1 MRESVRLGRI
11 AGVRIGL
18 NLSVLVIVVVVAA
31 SLAIGRFPSAFPGR
45 SGAAYA
51 TASVIAAV
59 LFLASLLA
67 HELAHAVVAKR
78 NGIGVESITLWLFGG
93 VAQLESEPR
102 SPGADFRVAVV
113 GPLTSLVVGVVF
125 GGVALALT
133 AGGSMGLAAGVF
145 AYLAGVNVVLA
156 VFNLFPA
163 APLDGGRVLRAGLW
177 AWRHDRL
184 RAAVIAARAGRVFG
198 FVLVGLGILQTGAGL
213 GFGGLWLVLIGLFL
227 VNAATAEEQAS
238 RLSQATHGMRVRD
251 VMTARPVTA
260 EPDQTLIQFVTE
272 TVWTHRHSTYP
283 LIDSDGRLTGL
294 ATLNRVRDA
303 PDERRHELTLADIAC
318 RADDVPTA
326 HPDEPLDEL
335 LPRMAGCSDGR
346 AVVVDDSHRVIGI
359 VSPSDVVRSVHL
371 SGLRGWGPYGD
382 LRGADLAAIIRPRS

>member
-1 MRESVRLGRI
+1 MRASVRLGRI

-18 NLSVLVIVVVVAA
+18 NFSVIVIVVIVAA

-45 SGAAYA
+45 SVAAYV
-51 TASVIAAV
+51 TASVVAAV
-59 LFLASLLA
+59 VFLASLLA
-67 HELAHAVVAKR
+67 HELAHALVAKR
-78 NGIGVESITLWLFGG
+78 NGIGVDSITLWLFGG

-163 APLDGGRVLRAGLW
+163 APLDGGRVLRAALW

-198 FVLVGLGILQTGAGL
+198 FLLIAAGILQTGAGL

-227 VNAATAEEQAS
+227 VNAARAEEQAS
-238 RLSQATHGMRVRD
+238 RLSQATHGMRVRE

-260 EPDQTLIQFVTE
+260 EPDQTLVQFVTE
-272 TVWTHRHSTYP
+272 TVWAHRHSTYP
-283 LIDSDGRLTGL
+283 LVDSEGRLIGL
-294 ATLNRVRDA
+294 ATLTRVRDV

-318 RADDVPTA
+318 RPDEVPTA
-326 HPDEPLDEL
+326 GPDEPLDEL

-346 AVVVDDSHRVIGI
+346 AVVVDDANRVIGI
-359 VSPSDVVRSVHL
+359 VSPSDVSRAIQLTGPRHPC
-371 SGLRGWGPYGD
+371 GLRG
-382 LRGADLAAIIRPRS
+382 